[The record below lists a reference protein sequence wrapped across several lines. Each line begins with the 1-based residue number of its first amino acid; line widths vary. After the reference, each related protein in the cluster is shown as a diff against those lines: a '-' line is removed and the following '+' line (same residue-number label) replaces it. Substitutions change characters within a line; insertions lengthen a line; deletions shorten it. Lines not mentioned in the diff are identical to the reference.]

1 MTHPHTPG
9 PWHVTGDE
17 HGTMI
22 TDNTGEQIALWPQQG
37 GTVEQCA
44 NARLIAAAPA
54 MLQAL
59 QRLTHPMADDDD
71 LRDALD
77 VIARATGQPV
87 PDDDEGPE
95 PPYAGYESEA
105 QLRRLAEVRRL
116 EALRREGLIP

>member
-1 MTHPHTPG
+1 MTTQHTPG

-37 GTVEQCA
+37 GTVEQCT

-54 MLQAL
+54 MLKAL
-59 QRLTHPMADDDD
+59 QRLTHPMADDED
-71 LRDALD
+71 LRDALA
-77 VIARATGQPV
+77 VIARATGQPIS
-87 PDDDEGPE
+87 DDTGDDEGPE

-105 QLRRLAEVRRL
+105 ALRRTAEVR
-116 EALRREGLIP
+116 ALRAKGQA